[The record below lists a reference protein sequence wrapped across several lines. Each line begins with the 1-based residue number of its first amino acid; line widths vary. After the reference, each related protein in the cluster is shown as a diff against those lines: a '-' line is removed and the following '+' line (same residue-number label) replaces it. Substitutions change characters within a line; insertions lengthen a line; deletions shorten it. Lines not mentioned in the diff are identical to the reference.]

1 MLAIIKQWPTMT
13 VRSVTLSSKTRTR
26 TTVGPSRRSF
36 LKWGSAS
43 LLSLVD
49 MTRLVPI
56 PIAQAS
62 EPEVPIL
69 EGLSLIVVTDDVTSE
84 AAKLRRLP
92 DLMIEELGTH
102 AIGNKHRSGLIP
114 DRSFSLH
121 VRSLRRTE
129 MRNILLDFGST
140 NEALSNNME
149 CLRIDP
155 AALDQVLSLDRERE
169 RLRLPLIAGRWND
182 VTTIGDHGFLS
193 PSTAWAATAATNEV
207 SAGANISSNKG
218 VLPST
223 SEECAREWSAI
234 TVSFLLIARGLIVIT
249 SCDPRSLVAAVQQA
263 QSASG
268 VETVHAVVIGT
279 NMADAGGQRE
289 IQEAIAA
296 LKGIDPDHVV
306 LGHCSGN
313 LFYEAAMSAMPD
325 RVIRTAAGM
334 RISFVL

>member
-1 MLAIIKQWPTMT
+1 MT
-13 VRSVTLSSKTRTR
+13 IRSVLLSSKTRTR

-43 LLSLVD
+43 LLSIVD
-49 MTRLVPI
+49 MTKLRPI

-62 EPEVPIL
+62 GLEAPIL
-69 EGLSLIVVTDDVTSE
+69 EGLSLMVVTDDVISE
-84 AAKLRRLP
+84 AAKPRRLP
-92 DLMIEELGTH
+92 ELMIEEFATH
-102 AIGNKHRSGLIP
+102 AIGNEHRSGLIP

-129 MRNILLDFGST
+129 MSNILFDCGST
-140 NEALSNNME
+140 KEALSNNMAH
-149 CLRIDP
+149 LRIDP

-169 RLRLPLIAGRWND
+169 RIRLPLIAGRRND
-182 VTTIGDHGFLS
+182 MATIADHGFLS
-193 PSTAWAATAATNEV
+193 PTSAWASTAATNEV
-207 SAGANISSNKG
+207 SARTNISSNKG
-218 VLPST
+218 GLPST
-223 SEECAREWSAI
+223 SEEYSRESI
-234 TVSFLLIARGLIVIT
+234 TVSFLLVCRGLIVVT

-268 VETVHAVVIGT
+268 VEKVHAVVIGT
-279 NMADAGGQRE
+279 NMAGAEGQRE

-296 LKGIDPDHVV
+296 LKKIGPDHVIM
-306 LGHCSGN
+306 GHCSGN

-334 RISFVL
+334 RISFML